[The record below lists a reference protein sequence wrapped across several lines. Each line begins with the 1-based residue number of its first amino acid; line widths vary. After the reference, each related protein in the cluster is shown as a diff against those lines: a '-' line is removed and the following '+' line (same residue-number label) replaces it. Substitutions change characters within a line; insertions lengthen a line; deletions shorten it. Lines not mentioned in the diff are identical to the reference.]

1 MALQS
6 SKYRPNATERSGAGQ
21 CHAAHGCAVAVAWH
35 LWLQTAAD
43 AGDASADVLWTR
55 IAVVHAA
62 RCSAVC
68 NLQSSL
74 CAPQFCAAM
83 AASSSFR
90 TLSEVELRD
99 KLSVIILSPPPL
111 HHNRL
116 DPCPIRL
123 GVELGAGAD
132 LSESSTRCFQ
142 GVRAGVKAWRGFQ
155 YYVVWH
161 VGADSDGGHCSL
173 VLLGLPLP
181 WSRHEILPF
190 TYWHCAT
197 PVVTQWISLH
207 THALQTNILCLIRP
221 FAGIERNH
229 FPPFLWIY
237 FWPDTIARLSVS
249 ASPAKGMCM
258 FVSHI
263 LCRATE

>member
-1 MALQS
+1 MAGIRSGAILARNGSAELQV
-6 SKYRPNATERSGAGQ
+6 PNATERSGAGR

-43 AGDASADVLWTR
+43 AGDASAGVRWTR
-55 IAVVHAA
+55 VAVVHAA

-68 NLQSSL
+68 GLQSAICSLLQSSL

-111 HHNRL
+111 HHNRP

-142 GVRAGVKAWRGFQ
+142 GVKAWRGFQ
-155 YYVVWH
+155 
-161 VGADSDGGHCSL
+161 
-173 VLLGLPLP
+173 
-181 WSRHEILPF
+181 
-190 TYWHCAT
+190 
-197 PVVTQWISLH
+197 
-207 THALQTNILCLIRP
+207 
-221 FAGIERNH
+221 
-229 FPPFLWIY
+229 
-237 FWPDTIARLSVS
+237 
-249 ASPAKGMCM
+249 
-258 FVSHI
+258 
-263 LCRATE
+263 